1 MSSTDSDKVDK
12 VLGWLEKNAFWNADI
27 LSVGKSSTTSG
38 VGVFLN
44 IDNSEEEDNL
54 LLRIPKANIL
64 SSKNTFI
71 CNLLNDFNELHSS
84 NPDVNLTKGMHSVV
98 ISFIYELS
106 AGKNSPWFDY
116 VSTIDPKQENN
127 EFSNVPICLWTDEEK
142 EMLKNTECDL
152 LGMLN
157 SDELVQFYIECIR
170 FAHINKKYAG
180 MPEIFDL
187 QLHSKN
193 NELESYLMSNHFD
206 KVVSFAK
213 YVQTVISRAFAVDEF
228 HGLSLVPG
236 ADLYNHIVPV
246 MKQED
251 GIPKIQGR
259 ENVHFVCDGDDICA
273 ICGEPNCDNHDDEQ
287 DEEMID
293 EMEED
298 EDNFGSDEQDEEQE
312 EEEEDDDDEEE
323 EKEKE
328 GKQDVEDEGD
338 LASSSDSD
346 ENDGNNDSHEHD
358 EHPSDQESDTE
369 EIPEISE
376 ITMDYIKGMEEELE
390 NDQDSEAETAKSDEE
405 VSTLSLSEGE
415 DADTTEA
422 MQNPQM
428 GHSMSAEEELA
439 AQLSDSSQCCDIVL
453 TSPPMEKYS
462 NELFNTYGNTLSNP
476 YLLQRYGFVN
486 DFKEPNVNDSC
497 ILSVQMFSYLK
508 NYRQKNSG
516 IKVKQHDTKLK
527 WYEEVGFDIVNDLV
541 NEYKTNHQNEDN
553 HEHHEHEEGHGCC
566 DEEEED
572 MADNATP
579 ETWQLSPV
587 VRYDGSLSPQTYAL
601 LNIFLM
607 PYKVFQAK
615 LVGCESS
622 RKLCKRIFH
631 LLLPFENTSHH
642 KEIHQIIKAWCQN
655 RLSRYNDYT
664 SMKASTKIREDII
677 RNLIRQEQC
686 VLQKVINQLSSS

>member
-71 CNLLNDFNELHSS
+71 CNLLNDFNELHSN
-84 NPDVNLTKGMHSVV
+84 NPEVNLTKGMHSVV

-170 FAHINKKYAG
+170 FADINKKYAG

-187 QLHSKN
+187 QLPSKN
-193 NELESYLMSNHFD
+193 NELESYLMSNHFE

-213 YVQTVISRAFAVDEF
+213 LVQTVISRAFAVDDF

-246 MKQED
+246 MKQE
-251 GIPKIQGR
+251 GGTPKIQGR
-259 ENVHFVCDGDDICA
+259 ENVHFVCDGDDVCA
-273 ICGEPNCDNHDDEQ
+273 ICGEPDCDNHDDGQ
-287 DEEMID
+287 DEEMI
-293 EMEED
+293 EEIEED
-298 EDNFGSDEQDEEQE
+298 DVNFGSDEQEEEGEGEEEEQE
-312 EEEEDDDDEEE
+312 EDDEDDLA
-323 EKEKE
+323 
-328 GKQDVEDEGD
+328 EDD
-338 LASSSDSD
+338 LASSSDSEENEENE
-346 ENDGNNDSHEHD
+346 ENDDSHEHD
-358 EHPSDQESDTE
+358 EHPSDPESDTE
-369 EIPEISE
+369 EVPEISE
-376 ITMDYIKGMEEELE
+376 ITMDYIKDMEEELE
-390 NDQDSEAETAKSDEE
+390 NEQDSEAETAKSDEE
-405 VSTLSLSEGE
+405 VSTLSLSEDE
-415 DADTTEA
+415 DAEATEV
-422 MQNPQM
+422 MQDPQM

-439 AQLSDSSQCCDIVL
+439 VQLSDSSQCCDIVL
-453 TSPPMEKYS
+453 TIPPIEKNS

-516 IKVKQHDTKLK
+516 IKVKQLDTKIQ

-541 NEYKTNHQNEDN
+541 NEYKTNHQDEDN

-566 DEEEED
+566 AEEEEEE

-601 LNIFLM
+601 LEIFLM
-607 PYKVFQAK
+607 PYKLFHAK
-615 LVGCESS
+615 LVNCQSS

-642 KEIHQIIKAWCQN
+642 EEIHQLIKTWCQN

-664 SMKASTKIREDII
+664 SMKASTKVRQDII
-677 RNLIRQEQC
+677 YNLIKQEQC
-686 VLQKVINQLSSS
+686 VLQKVINELS

>member
-12 VLGWLEKNAFWNADI
+12 VLGWLEKNAFWNAGI

-44 IDNSEEEDNL
+44 IDSSEDEDNL

-64 SSKNTFI
+64 SSQNTFI

-142 EMLKNTECDL
+142 DMLKNTECDL

-157 SDELVQFYIECIR
+157 NDELVQFYIECIR
-170 FAHINKKYAG
+170 FAHINEKFAG

-187 QLHSKN
+187 QLPLES
-193 NELESYLMSNHFD
+193 NELESYLMSNHFE

-246 MKQED
+246 VKQED
-251 GIPKIQGR
+251 GTSKIQGR
-259 ENVHFVCDGDDICA
+259 ENVHFVCDGDDVCA
-273 ICGEPNCDNHDDEQ
+273 ICGEQNCDNHDDDQ
-287 DEEMID
+287 DEELIE

-298 EDNFGSDEQDEEQE
+298 EDNFGGDEQE
-312 EEEEDDDDEEE
+312 EEQNEEE
-323 EKEKE
+323 EEE
-328 GKQDVEDEGD
+328 QDVEDKDSLAEGD
-338 LASSSDSD
+338 LATSSDSEESD
-346 ENDGNNDSHEHD
+346 DNESHEHD

-369 EIPEISE
+369 DISEISE
-376 ITMDYIKGMEEELE
+376 ITMDYIKNMEEELE
-390 NDQDSEAETAKSDEE
+390 NGQDSEAETAKSDEE
-405 VSTLSLSEGE
+405 VSTLSLSEDEGA
-415 DADTTEA
+415 DASEA
-422 MQNPQM
+422 MQNSQI

-439 AQLSDSSQCCDIVL
+439 AQLSDSSQCCDIIL

-486 DFKEPNVNDSC
+486 NFEEPNVNDSC
-497 ILSVQMFSYLK
+497 LLSVQMFSYLK

-516 IKVKQHDTKLK
+516 IKVKQLDTKLQ

-541 NEYKTNHQNEDN
+541 TEYKSNQQNEDK
-553 HEHHEHEEGHGCC
+553 HEHHEHEGDHGCC
-566 DEEEED
+566 EEEEEED

-601 LNIFLM
+601 LKILLM
-607 PYKVFQAK
+607 PYKLFQAK
-615 LVGCESS
+615 LVNCESS

-642 KEIHQIIKAWCQN
+642 EEIHQLIKTWCQN

-664 SMKASTKIREDII
+664 SMNASTKIRHDII
-677 RNLIRQEQC
+677 HNLIKQEQC
-686 VLQKVINQLSSS
+686 VLKRVINQLS